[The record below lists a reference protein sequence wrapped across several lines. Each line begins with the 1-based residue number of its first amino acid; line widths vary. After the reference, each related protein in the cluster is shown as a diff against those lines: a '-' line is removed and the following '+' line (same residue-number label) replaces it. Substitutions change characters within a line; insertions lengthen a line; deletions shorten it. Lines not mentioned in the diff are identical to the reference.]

1 MSITHGIDQHYM
13 SWSPYGGGGGYQDNR
28 IGINAQ
34 VAATMGLREGD
45 CVMVAMIIEA
55 RSLKTVEVT
64 AASEKDW
71 EMLVSD
77 GRCVVVVAPRLFIF
91 SCF

>member
-1 MSITHGIDQHYM
+1 MSITHGIDSFFM
-13 SWSPYGGGGGYQDNR
+13 SWSPFGGGGYQDNR

-34 VAATMGLREGD
+34 VATAMGLKEGD
-45 CVMVAMIIEA
+45 TVMVAMIIEA

-71 EMLVSD
+71 DMLV
-77 GRCVVVVAPRLFIF
+77 GPNEVLGTFN
-91 SCF
+91 